1 MFVNIYFLT
10 KLYNQSAKDPHN
22 YSKSNIISGKMA
34 NRVLEI
40 FASVAQNIDD
50 DLQGFTPLKKI
61 CDQYK
66 LKPSYIF
73 VPVVVLV
80 ILCTFIGLCEHI
92 FVTLFGL
99 LYPAYM
105 SFKVRC
111 SLLRP

>member
-1 MFVNIYFLT
+1 
-10 KLYNQSAKDPHN
+10 
-22 YSKSNIISGKMA
+22 MA
-34 NRVLEI
+34 EKVLQI

-73 VPVVVLV
+73 IPLVLIV
-80 ILCTFIGLCEHI
+80 IISTFIGLCEHV

-105 SFKVRC
+105 SFKVMVLISRRSTRTQKK
-111 SLLRP
+111 SLNSG